1 MSKFYGTVDG
11 SSKSA
16 ATRTGSARSGITT
29 HAASWAGAVRVDVFE
44 RDGKE
49 CYEVSLV
56 PWHGVG
62 RRVDL
67 VSGVLGEDE

>member
-1 MSKFYGTVDG
+1 MSKFYGMVSG
-11 SSKSA
+11 SAKSN
-16 ATRTGSARSGITT
+16 ATRQGTAKSGIQT
-29 HAASWAGAVRVDVFE
+29 HAASWAGAIRVDLFE

-67 VSGVLGEDE
+67 CQGVLGDE